1 MDTGAT
7 MQVESNS
14 KWVKDGEII
23 TVFGTGPVTKDCKHL
38 DCVMFQHSTK
48 TDHMHILTERD
59 FLDQYKPYEPVYEY
73 RWAYDTGVAICISQ
87 DYFTER
93 EFNSRVAYDLHQR
106 LDFTKRERKCKL

>member
-1 MDTGAT
+1 

-14 KWVKDGEII
+14 KWIKDGEII
-23 TVFGTGPVTKDCKHL
+23 TVFGTGPVTKDSKHL

-73 RWAYDTGVAICISQ
+73 QWASFAEAFNRWSIT
-87 DYFTER
+87 YFYMTEQEAKKY
-93 EFNSRVAYDLHQR
+93 EFHTKEVQCLY
-106 LDFTKRERKCKL
+106 FTKRERKCKL